1 MRADIVR
8 KDGAVEADLPDP
20 AAWANALREVA
31 NQLRDDPEQRRLFSR
46 GLDADAV
53 AAYAGVGNAVRRG
66 GGGIDTSAEKGC
78 GEEPLPA
85 TPASMITAD
94 TVAKGPPPVGRKA
107 GEATKAS
114 AMAPAPLLLSSSSA
128 AAVQP
133 GAKKK
138 VELGGVEDDL
148 PAVTRMVRPALKE
161 PPQRP
166 RAATFEELMATSVQP
181 ALQQGQKPS
190 LSPARPQRGSQEG
203 FMSVWGM
210 GGRAGDRR
218 AA

>member
-66 GGGIDTSAEKGC
+66 GGIDTSAEKGC

-107 GEATKAS
+107 GEATKTS
-114 AMAPAPLLLSSSSA
+114 TMAPSSSSTSSSVA
-128 AAVQP
+128 AQP

-148 PAVTRMVRPALKE
+148 LAVTSMVRPALKE
-161 PPQRP
+161 PQQRT
-166 RAATFEELMATSVQP
+166 RAATFEELMAATVQP
-181 ALQQGQKPS
+181 ALQQSQKPS
-190 LSPARPQRGSQEG
+190 LSPARPQRGSHEG
-203 FMSVWGM
+203 YMSVWGM